1 MKEFIIK
8 TAWPMVPPRPYSAFH
23 ICIMAAGFLAAVLAA
38 YFLSRKT
45 ERKFFIRL
53 LFFCGVIL
61 AASEIYKQLFLYY
74 VVNQEQ
80 YDWWYFPFQ
89 LCSLPMYFCLLLPLV
104 KNRRLQ
110 LIILTFMQDFN
121 LLGGIM
127 ALAEPSGLLH
137 PYWFLTLHGL
147 LWHILL
153 IFIGLLI
160 GFSHESDSSFTGY
173 GSTLPL
179 FLICCGIATLINVT
193 AKPLGQADMFY
204 ISPYYPNNQAVF
216 YTISQKLGVL
226 PGNIIYLLSICAG
239 GLLFHMIFARLF
251 RHATRS

>member
-8 TAWPMVPPRPYSAFH
+8 TAWMMVPPQPYSAFH
-23 ICIMAAGFLAAVLAA
+23 ICITAVGFLIAVLAA
-38 YFLSRKT
+38 YVLSRKM

-61 AASEIYKQLFLYY
+61 TASEIYKQLFLYY
-74 VVNQEQ
+74 VVNQEK

-104 KNRRLQ
+104 KNRKLQ

-137 PYWFLTLHGL
+137 PYWFLTMHGL
-147 LWHILL
+147 L
-153 IFIGLLI
+153 
-160 GFSHESDSSFTGY
+160 
-173 GSTLPL
+173 
-179 FLICCGIATLINVT
+179 C
-193 AKPLGQADMFY
+193 
-204 ISPYYPNNQAVF
+204 IS
-216 YTISQKLGVL
+216 
-226 PGNIIYLLSICAG
+226 C
-239 GLLFHMIFARLF
+239 
-251 RHATRS
+251 

>member
-8 TAWPMVPPRPYSAFH
+8 TAWPMVPPRPYSPFH

-89 LCSLPMYFCLLLPLV
+89 LCSLPMYFCLLCHGGGD
-104 KNRRLQ
+104 
-110 LIILTFMQDFN
+110 QD
-121 LLGGIM
+121 
-127 ALAEPSGLLH
+127 P
-137 PYWFLTLHGL
+137 
-147 LWHILL
+147 
-153 IFIGLLI
+153 
-160 GFSHESDSSFTGY
+160 
-173 GSTLPL
+173 
-179 FLICCGIATLINVT
+179 
-193 AKPLGQADMFY
+193 
-204 ISPYYPNNQAVF
+204 
-216 YTISQKLGVL
+216 
-226 PGNIIYLLSICAG
+226 
-239 GLLFHMIFARLF
+239 
-251 RHATRS
+251 

>member
-1 MKEFIIK
+1 
-8 TAWPMVPPRPYSAFH
+8 
-23 ICIMAAGFLAAVLAA
+23 
-38 YFLSRKT
+38 
-45 ERKFFIRL
+45 
-53 LFFCGVIL
+53 
-61 AASEIYKQLFLYY
+61 
-74 VVNQEQ
+74 
-80 YDWWYFPFQ
+80 
-89 LCSLPMYFCLLLPLV
+89 
-104 KNRRLQ
+104 
-110 LIILTFMQDFN
+110 
-121 LLGGIM
+121 M

-137 PYWFLTLHGL
+137 PYWFLPLHGL

-153 IFIGLLI
+153 ICIGLLI
-160 GFSHESDSSFTGY
+160 GFTGY
-173 GSTLPL
+173 VSTLPL

-226 PGNIIYLLSICAG
+226 PGNIIYLLSICVG